1 MRDDAITMCLDD
13 RNLRV
18 LKHRA
23 IKGVEGNRGKRCWFQ
38 ENTDVAKLFSNHID
52 PNFPLPHCPLSD
64 VSSLVTHAFSLFEEN
79 RSELQAMSVRITRLI
94 AAPFHL
100 PPPTT
105 SGSDNAEA
113 IGTDRSVS
121 CRNFRILIK
130 MTKAT
135 RLQGVEK
142 LKVGGAD

>member
-1 MRDDAITMCLDD
+1 MCLDD

-100 PPPTT
+100 PPPRRAAATT
-105 SGSDNAEA
+105 RKQSGP
-113 IGTDRSVS
+113 TDQSRAVISG
-121 CRNFRILIK
+121 F
-130 MTKAT
+130 
-135 RLQGVEK
+135 
-142 LKVGGAD
+142 